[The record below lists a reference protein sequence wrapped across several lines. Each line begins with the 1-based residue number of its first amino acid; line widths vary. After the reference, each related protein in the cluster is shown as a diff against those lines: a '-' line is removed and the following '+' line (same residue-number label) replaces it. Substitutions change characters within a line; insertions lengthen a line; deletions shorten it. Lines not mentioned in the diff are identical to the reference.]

1 MKFQQIMLAM
11 ALALA
16 IAGGAS
22 ADSLFNQKMAKDGTL
37 VAERK
42 ARFAPGD
49 IITVLVREEI
59 AADTTSNTNTKK
71 ESDVGSEAA
80 AAENEF
86 LVAVPKDGGIG
97 LVNEA
102 RLPNWAIQAE
112 NEHKGTG
119 RTKRSSS
126 LTTTITC
133 FVTQVLPNGNLMIEG
148 NKKVT
153 VNKEDSLLNVGGI
166 VRSKDVTAENT
177 ILSTQVAN
185 ATVELKGKGPLWNN
199 QKRGLVTRFL
209 DWFSPF

>member
-1 MKFQQIMLAM
+1 MRYTPVILAAF
-11 ALALA
+11 ALLFAH
-16 IAGGAS
+16 GAS
-22 ADSLFNQKMAKDGTL
+22 ADSLFNQKLAKDGTL

-42 ARFAPGD
+42 ARFNPGD
-49 IITVLVREEI
+49 IVTVLVREEI

-71 ESDVGSEAA
+71 ESDVGAEAA
-80 AAENEF
+80 ASENEF

-102 RLPNWAIQAE
+102 RLPNWSITGE

-119 RTKRSSS
+119 STKRSSS

-133 FVTQVLPNGNLMIEG
+133 FVSQVLPNGNLMIEG
-148 NKKVT
+148 TKKVT
-153 VNKEDSLLNVGGI
+153 VNREDSILTVSGI
-166 VRSKDVTAENT
+166 VRARDVTAENT

-185 ATVELKGKGPLWNN
+185 ASVELKGTGPLWTN